1 MTTRN
6 MNIYKFTKRQL
17 PEVNKKV
24 RRMCVCLGGGEA
36 VINEGTTVNGKK

>member
-24 RRMCVCLGGGEA
+24 RRMCVCLGGGGSC
-36 VINEGTTVNGKK
+36 NKRRHNS